1 MPEVSPNQYSK
12 AIQDTFCAN
21 WPTAG
26 ARVALY
32 KRFS

>member
-12 AIQDTFCAN
+12 AIQDTN

-26 ARVALY
+26 ARFALY